1 MPIPHNDE
9 GADPAAAAG
18 LRMPPGGGRH
28 RLRESAEHDAR
39 DTEAEREP
47 ADSDPDDYPDE
58 VREGEIQQTLLEQLG
73 GISGLVYST
82 LPVVVFVPANT
93 LWGLTVGIWT
103 ALATAAGILVWRL
116 ARHAPIQPAISGFIG
131 VAVCAFIAH
140 RTGAAKGY
148 FLFGIWASLA
158 YAGVFLVSL
167 LVRWPL
173 AGVIWGVL
181 NGHGH
186 EWRSD
191 RRAMRLY
198 DLATVVWV
206 VVFVARYLVQNHF
219 YDTDSTG
226 WLAAA
231 RIGMGWPLTAVA
243 LLVTVWAV
251 RRAGH
256 MPASSTA
263 D

>member
-9 GADPAAAAG
+9 GADPAAVAG
-18 LRMPPGGGRH
+18 LRANPVAGRGRH
-28 RLRESAEHDAR
+28 RLREPGGDAPR
-39 DTEAEREP
+39 HPAADEDDDAYTGEDRE
-47 ADSDPDDYPDE
+47 E
-58 VREGEIQQTLLEQLG
+58 EIEQTLLEQLG
-73 GISGLVYST
+73 GISGLIYST

-93 LWGLTVGIWT
+93 LWGLTAAIWA
-103 ALATAAGILVWRL
+103 ALATAAGVLIWRL
-116 ARHAPIQPAISGFIG
+116 IRRSPIQPAISGFIG

-148 FLFGIWASLA
+148 FLFGIWASLV

-186 EWRSD
+186 SWRSD

-206 VVFVARYLVQNHF
+206 IVFGARYLVQNHF

-231 RIGMGWPLTAVA
+231 RIAMGWPLTAVA

-256 MPASSTA
+256 MPVSSATE
-263 D
+263 